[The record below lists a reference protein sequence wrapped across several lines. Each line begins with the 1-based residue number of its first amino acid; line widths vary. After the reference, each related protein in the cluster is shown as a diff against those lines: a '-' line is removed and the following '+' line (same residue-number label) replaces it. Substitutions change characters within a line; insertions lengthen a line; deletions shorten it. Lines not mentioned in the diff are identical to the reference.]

1 MHRATHQGRGY
12 HPQWAH
18 APSCCTAPELPPRG
32 SCRAWRARS
41 PLATA
46 ATPVRP
52 RAVRRTRGPMK
63 ALPPALAPF
72 ATRSFRFQ
80 WPADLCTAWAL
91 EMETLILGWY
101 VLVESGSVV
110 QLTLFG
116 ALMFVGTLLSPL
128 LGTLADRVGLRQV
141 LAAMRL
147 SYALLA
153 GVIGLLVLSGH
164 LDPSRVLVVAFLVG
178 LLKPSDIGLRTALV
192 SATVPA
198 AQLVAAMGISRTTQD
213 SARIGGALAGAGFM
227 ASLGMASAYA
237 LIVVLYLMGVVLTLW
252 SGRQPRRAVALPDAP
267 DAAGAAVGTPAAGTA
282 AVSGP
287 ASPWRDLLE
296 GLQHVWHTPRLRAA
310 MSLAALVNLCAFPL
324 SGGLMPYIARDV
336 FGLDQQGLGW
346 LVASYATG
354 ALLGSLGM
362 SSFGARLPPARTMLT
377 ACGIWYL
384 CLLGL
389 ALPVGAPVAMG
400 LYLAAG
406 LNQSLSMVALSILLL
421 RTSPERFRG
430 RVMGVRMLAIYT
442 LPIGLLASGPVV
454 SIVGF
459 RGLVLLYVGLGLV
472 LLATIARTWRDEL
485 LPPAAPAN
493 ALR

>member
-1 MHRATHQGRGY
+1 MRMTAHKLAQGPFG
-12 HPQWAH
+12 
-18 APSCCTAPELPPRG
+18 
-32 SCRAWRARS
+32 
-41 PLATA
+41 
-46 ATPVRP
+46 
-52 RAVRRTRGPMK
+52 TRG
-63 ALPPALAPF
+63 
-72 ATRSFRFQ
+72 FRYQ

-116 ALMFVGTLLSPL
+116 ALMYGGTLLSPV
-128 LGTLADRVGLRQV
+128 LGTVGDRLGLRRV
-141 LAAMRL
+141 LTAMRA

-153 GVIGLLVLSGH
+153 GVILVLVASGN
-164 LDPSRVLVVAFLVG
+164 LSPSSVLAVAFLVG
-178 LLKPSDIGLRTALV
+178 LIKPSDIGLRTALV
-192 SATVPA
+192 SATVPP

-227 ASLGMASAYA
+227 ASLGMASAYGV
-237 LIVVLYLMGVVLTLW
+237 IVTLYLIGTVLTLR
-252 SGRQPRRAVALPDAP
+252 SGAQRLASAAP
-267 DAAGAAVGTPAAGTA
+267 APHGGGVPGVSPLHTTA
-282 AVSGP
+282 AP
-287 ASPWRDLLE
+287 PPPRASPWSDLLE

-362 SSFGARLPPARTMLT
+362 SAFGVHLRPARTVLV
-377 ACGIWYL
+377 ACVAWYL

-389 ALPVGAPVAMG
+389 ALPIGAPMAMA
-400 LYLAAG
+400 LYVAAG
-406 LNQSLSMVALSILLL
+406 LNQSLSMVALSIILL
-421 RTSPERFRG
+421 RTTSERFRG

-442 LPIGLLASGPVV
+442 LPIGLLVSGPIVAA
-454 SIVGF
+454 VGF
-459 RGLVLLYVGLGLV
+459 RGLVVLYVGLGLTLLASIALVWRHV
-472 LLATIARTWRDEL
+472 LLPRS
-485 LPPAAPAN
+485 APAN
-493 ALR
+493 ALL

>member
-1 MHRATHQGRGY
+1 MMAGR
-12 HPQWAH
+12 
-18 APSCCTAPELPPRG
+18 
-32 SCRAWRARS
+32 
-41 PLATA
+41 
-46 ATPVRP
+46 
-52 RAVRRTRGPMK
+52 
-63 ALPPALAPF
+63 PALAPF
-72 ATRSFRFQ
+72 GTRSFRYQ

-128 LGTLADRVGLRQV
+128 LGTLGDRVGLRRV
-141 LAAMRL
+141 LAGMRT

-153 GVIGLLVLSGH
+153 TVILVLVISGR
-164 LDPSRVLVVAFLVG
+164 LSPSGVLVVAFLVG
-178 LLKPSDIGLRTALV
+178 LIKPSDIGLRSALV
-192 SATVPA
+192 AATVPA

-227 ASLGMASAYA
+227 ASLGMATAYVVIVA
-237 LIVVLYLMGVVLTLW
+237 LYVTGVVLTLR
-252 SGRQPRRAVALPDAP
+252 SGHAPAVTAAAP
-267 DAAGAAVGTPAAGTA
+267 DGIDAQPAPAPLPR
-282 AVSGP
+282 P

-346 LVASYATG
+346 LVASYAAG

-362 SSFGARLPPARTMLT
+362 SAFGTQLRPARTMLF
-377 ACGIWYL
+377 ACLAWYL

-389 ALPVGAPVAMG
+389 ALPIGAPVAMA
-400 LYLAAG
+400 LYVAAG
-406 LNQSLSMVALSILLL
+406 LNQSLSMVALSIILL
-421 RTSPERFRG
+421 RTSHERFRG

-442 LPIGLLASGPVV
+442 LPIGLLASGP
-454 SIVGF
+454 IVAAIGF
-459 RGLVLLYVGLGLV
+459 RGLVALYVALGLS
-472 LLATIARTWRDEL
+472 LLAAIALVWRDDL
-485 LPPAAPAN
+485 LPRSATAN